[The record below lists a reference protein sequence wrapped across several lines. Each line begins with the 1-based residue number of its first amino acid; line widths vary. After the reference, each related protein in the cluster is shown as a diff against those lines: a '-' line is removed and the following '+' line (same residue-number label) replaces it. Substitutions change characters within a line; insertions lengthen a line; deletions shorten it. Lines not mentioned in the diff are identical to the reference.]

1 MIRPETVIVGDT
13 TDGHQTRTEA
23 EASVLARVDQVVES
37 RGDRDETEILQLL
50 DETLSVSKRQVV
62 TGHVTVT
69 TRTEVRD
76 EVAEIALNRHHVDVT
91 RVPVGRIVEGH
102 PTVRTE
108 GDTTIVPVVEERYVV
123 VKQIYLKEELH
134 IRHIVER
141 EVVTA
146 PVQLRRQH
154 AVIERQDIDGL
165 IVEPPTPGK
174 P

>member
-1 MIRPETVIVGDT
+1 M
-13 TDGHQTRTEA
+13 EA
-23 EASVLARVDQVVES
+23 EASIPTIVDNGREDD
-37 RGDRDETEILQLL
+37 GTEILQIL
-50 DETLSVSKRQVV
+50 DETMSVSKREVV

-91 RVPVGRIVEGH
+91 RVAVGRIVDGH
-102 PTVRTE
+102 PIVRTE

-141 EVVTA
+141 EVVTT

-154 AVIERQDIDGL
+154 AVVERHDANGAVID
-165 IVEPPTPGK
+165 VSTTAK
-174 P
+174 A

>member
-1 MIRPETVIVGDT
+1 M
-13 TDGHQTRTEA
+13 EA
-23 EASVLARVDQVVES
+23 KASTSARVENE
-37 RGDRDETEILQLL
+37 REGDGNEILQIL
-50 DETLSVSKRQVV
+50 DETISVSKREVV

-76 EVAEIALNRHHVDVT
+76 EVAEIALNRHRVDVT
-91 RVPVGRIVEGH
+91 RVAVGRIVEGQ
-102 PTVRTE
+102 PMVRTE

-154 AVIERQDIDGL
+154 AVVERRDANGAIIEAS
-165 IVEPPTPGK
+165 VSPKT
-174 P
+174 

>member
-1 MIRPETVIVGDT
+1 MIVGVTPGPTDT
-13 TDGHQTRTEA
+13 GSEA
-23 EASVLARVDQVVES
+23 EASVPVRVDDIRENPSDV
-37 RGDRDETEILQLL
+37 DETQSLQLL
-50 DETLSVSKRQVV
+50 DETMSVSKRQVV
-62 TGHVTVT
+62 TGHVKVI

-76 EVAEIALNRHHVDVT
+76 EVAEIALNRHRVDVT
-91 RVPVGRIVEGH
+91 RVPVGHIVDGH

-141 EVVTA
+141 DLVTA

-154 AVIERQDIDGL
+154 AVIERHDADGH
-165 IVEPPTPGK
+165 IVETPTPRKG
-174 P
+174 

>member
-1 MIRPETVIVGDT
+1 MNRPENTSVGIA
-13 TDGHQTRTEA
+13 TEKSGAGTGA
-23 EASVLARVDQVVES
+23 EASVLARDGLS
-37 RGDRDETEILQLL
+37 DETKVIGGGTETLQLL
-50 DETLSVSKRQVV
+50 DESMSVSKRQVV

-69 TRTEVRD
+69 TRTEIRD

-108 GDTTIVPVVEERYVV
+108 GDTTIVPVVEERYIV

-134 IRHIVER
+134 IRHIVDR
-141 EVVTA
+141 EVVTT

-154 AVIERQDIDGL
+154 ADIERRDGEGV
-165 IVEPPTPGK
+165 IVDASTSRK

>member
-1 MIRPETVIVGDT
+1 M
-13 TDGHQTRTEA
+13 EA
-23 EASVLARVDQVVES
+23 KASTSARVENE
-37 RGDRDETEILQLL
+37 REGDGNEILQIL
-50 DETLSVSKRQVV
+50 DETISVSKREVV

-76 EVAEIALNRHHVDVT
+76 ELAEIALNRHRVDVT
-91 RVPVGRIVEGH
+91 RVAVGRIVEGQ
-102 PTVRTE
+102 PMVRTE

-154 AVIERQDIDGL
+154 AVVERRDANGAIIEAS
-165 IVEPPTPGK
+165 VSPKT
-174 P
+174 

>member
-1 MIRPETVIVGDT
+1 MIRPDIVIVGVA
-13 TDGHQTRTEA
+13 TDEDQTGTEA
-23 EASVLARVDQVVES
+23 KASVPVRDGSSVES
-37 RGDRDETEILQLL
+37 RAIGDETEILQLL
-50 DETLSVSKRQVV
+50 DETMSVSKRQVV

-91 RVPVGRIVEGH
+91 RVPVGRIVEAH

-108 GDTTIVPVVEERYVV
+108 GDTTIVPVVEERYIV

-154 AVIERQDIDGL
+154 AVVERHDADGV
-165 IVEPPTPGK
+165 IVDTSMSRK

>member
-1 MIRPETVIVGDT
+1 MIRTDTATVGDP
-13 TDGHQTRTEA
+13 TDQERMGVEATASTPTR
-23 EASVLARVDQVVES
+23 VEPTVEE
-37 RGDRDETEILQLL
+37 GETEILQIL
-50 DETLSVSKRQVV
+50 DETMSVSKREVV

-76 EVAEIALNRHHVDVT
+76 EIAEIALNRHNVDVI

-102 PTVRTE
+102 PMVRTE

-154 AVIERQDIDGL
+154 AVVERHNADGATVGPSK
-165 IVEPPTPGK
+165 IPPT
-174 P
+174 

>member
-1 MIRPETVIVGDT
+1 MIRPDIATVEVT
-13 TDGHQTRTEA
+13 TDQERVGVEATASTPTRIDHT
-23 EASVLARVDQVVES
+23 VKD
-37 RGDRDETEILQLL
+37 GETEILQLL
-50 DETLSVSKRQVV
+50 DETASVSKREVV
-62 TGHVTVT
+62 KGHVTVT

-76 EVAEIALNRHHVDVT
+76 EIAEISLNRHNVDVT

-102 PTVRTE
+102 PMVRTE
-108 GDTTIVPVVEERYVV
+108 GDTTIVPVVEERFVV

-154 AVIERQDIDGL
+154 AVVERHGADGA
-165 IVEPPTPGK
+165 VVDPSGTPDA
-174 P
+174 

>member
-1 MIRPETVIVGDT
+1 M
-13 TDGHQTRTEA
+13 EA
-23 EASVLARVDQVVES
+23 EASTRTRVENG
-37 RGDRDETEILQLL
+37 REGDGTEILQIL
-50 DETLSVSKRQVV
+50 DETLSVSKREVV
-62 TGHVTVT
+62 TGHVKIT

-76 EVAEIALNRHHVDVT
+76 EVAEIALNRHRVDVT
-91 RVPVGRIVEGH
+91 RVAVGRIVEGH
-102 PTVRTE
+102 PMVRTE

-154 AVIERQDIDGL
+154 AVVERQDANGAVIEAS
-165 IVEPPTPGK
+165 VSPKT
-174 P
+174 

>member
-1 MIRPETVIVGDT
+1 M
-13 TDGHQTRTEA
+13 
-23 EASVLARVDQVVES
+23 
-37 RGDRDETEILQLL
+37 
-50 DETLSVSKRQVV
+50 SVSKRQVV

-69 TRTEVRD
+69 TRTETRD

-123 VKQIYLKEELH
+123 VKQLYLKEELH

-154 AVIERQDIDGL
+154 AVVERHDADGAV
-165 IVEPPTPGK
+165 VETSRVPKT
-174 P
+174 